1 MYFTIDPDESIIQS
15 ICNSM
20 VGEYIVIHANILGKT
35 IPLSE
40 NESMNNVVGGILES
54 ILPYILKEKLP
65 HFITGL
71 KQSSPDFYN
80 NTYEYELKCFEK
92 RPKFDISN
100 YHAYISQIEKE
111 NGLQR
116 KLETKYL
123 IFQYQIEKNGIQI
136 RSFDYLNIWNLIG
149 YDGKY
154 PISLQ
159 NKNGI
164 WYNIRP
170 SSKKSWKNVKKTPQ
184 YFVEQL
190 IKSIQICPNPI
201 KNKDI
206 LLNNIQSQYK
216 CIFRKE
222 NIAYPPTVSDI
233 GVFKRPYR

>member
-15 ICNSM
+15 ICNSLI
-20 VGEYIVIHANILGKT
+20 GEYIIIHANILGKI
-35 IPLSE
+35 IPLTES
-40 NESMNNVVGGILES
+40 ESMNNVVGGILES

-65 HFITGL
+65 HFIPGP

-92 RPKFDISN
+92 RPVFDISN
-100 YHAYISQIEKE
+100 YDAFISQIKKE
-111 NGLQR
+111 NGLKR

-123 IFQYQIEKNGIQI
+123 IFQYQIEKNGIKI
-136 RSFDYLNIWNLIG
+136 IHFDFLNIWNLIG

-159 NKNGI
+159 NKKGM

-170 SSKKSWKNVKKTPQ
+170 SSKISWKNEKKTPQ
-184 YFVEQL
+184 YFVEQIL
-190 IKSIQICPNPI
+190 KSIERCPNPI

-206 LLNNIQSQYK
+206 LLDNIQSQYK
-216 CIFRKE
+216 CLFQKE
-222 NIAYPPTVSDI
+222 NN
-233 GVFKRPYR
+233 